1 MNPLASTTFS
11 SGPSDSLAAVD
22 VYSTSGKNVINS
34 IVDKKDSGLGFDI
47 SKLLA
52 NGGKGSIG
60 SAGSLLSMT
69 KTGGLGLN
77 TNDITGRLLKAAPG
91 IGSSLRDMSDK
102 AKAGIMD
109 KFKDSGTMD
118 FKMGADTFK
127 VPSSNFADMTAFSS
141 YATDVNA
148 YSFNLT
154 SLNANTDGTCYAYD
168 VDAHAAML
176 SGGITQGSNLGI
188 PKSYDFFT
196 KASSSVTDNK
206 ELLTK
211 VAAAA
216 GPILAKNGDL
226 GNLAQLT
233 QGGGGQVLSAVLP
246 SYGNTLKQNYSYG
259 NYGRNTGAQVNDY
272 TNLISIFTNTDSKWN
287 IIDRIGDATGTT
299 GTTTFNLLRVLGGSR
314 EFQELIA
321 IGVKNMV
328 EGDRNKVQGLAAMF
342 GETTVD
348 AQLKI
353 NFPRLWQES
362 YNNPVVTRRN
372 RTLDPRVVSTI
383 GQVAGF
389 FSSNDRDNRR
399 NQGNQN
405 NWLTNSGD
413 FGF

>member
-11 SGPSDSLAAVD
+11 SGPSDTLAAVD
-22 VYSTSGKNVINS
+22 VYSASGKNVVNS
-34 IVDKKDSGLGFDI
+34 IIDKKDTGLGFDI

-52 NGGKGSIG
+52 NGGKGAIG

-77 TNDITGRLLKAAPG
+77 TSDITGRLLKAAPG

-102 AKAGIMD
+102 AKSGIMD

-118 FKMGADTFK
+118 FKMGADSFK
-127 VPSSNFADMTAFSS
+127 VPSANFGDMTAFSS

-154 SLNANTDGTCYAYD
+154 SLNASTDGMCYAYD

-176 SGGITQGSNLGI
+176 SGGITQGSDLGI

-196 KASSSVTDNK
+196 KASSAVTDNK

-216 GPILAKNGDL
+216 GPVLVKNGDL
-226 GNLAQLT
+226 GNLSQLT
-233 QGGGGQVLSAVLP
+233 QGQGGQILSAVLP
-246 SYGNTLKQNYSYG
+246 NYAGQIKQSYRYD

-272 TNLISIFTNTDSKWN
+272 ANLIGIFTNTDSKWN
-287 IIDRIGDATGTT
+287 VIDRIGDATGTT

-321 IGVKNMV
+321 IGVKSLV
-328 EGDRNKVQGLAAMF
+328 EGDRNKVQGLALMF

-362 YNNPVVTRRN
+362 YNQPSVTKKN
-372 RTLDPRVVSTI
+372 RTLDPRVVGTI

-389 FSSNDRDNRR
+389 FSNKNNNN
-399 NQGNQN
+399 NQGNQDN
-405 NWLTNSGD
+405 SWLTNSGG
-413 FGF
+413 FGS